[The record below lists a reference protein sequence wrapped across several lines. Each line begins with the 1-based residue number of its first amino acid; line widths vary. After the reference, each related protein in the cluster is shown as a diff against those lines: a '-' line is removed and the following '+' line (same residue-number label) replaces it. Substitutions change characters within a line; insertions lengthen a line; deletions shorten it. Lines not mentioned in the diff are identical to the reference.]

1 MNRVRR
7 LFRTERAERQNQ
19 PDYVYVVIDIDEQKH
34 HHSFNG
40 SIMTYSSVFRD
51 KNKAFDFAVSLLQNY
66 GSEYTMSQSES
77 NSFEKNNYL
86 FIQEDGHN
94 IMIRRVPVHNES
106 NIERADL
113 IQGFPLQSI
122 SNNNNNNINN
132 NNNNNNINNN
142 RNNMNVNNMNSNIYN
157 PNPPR
162 APLPLTGQTNNMSL
176 NEKKNA
182 LRDLGVTIR
191 NGEEMKISRGTE
203 NAIMDDI
210 EDGDIIVDAKR
221 PSGEMDS
228 KFGVYHKLD
237 SFLIYPRDKNT
248 GVPTHPLTRE
258 PIYEVSLHKA
268 KMENTTGGR
277 RRRKTM
283 KKRSTRK

>member
-7 LFRTERAERQNQ
+7 LFRTERAERQNSE
-19 PDYVYVVIDIDEQKH
+19 DYVYVVIDVDEQKH

-40 SIMTYSSVFRD
+40 SIMAHSSVFDD
-51 KNKAFDFAVSLLQNY
+51 KSKAYDFALSLLQRH
-66 GSEYTMSQSES
+66 GSEHNMSVGES
-77 NSFEKNNYL
+77 NSFDKNNYL

-94 IMIRRVPVHNES
+94 IMIRRVPVHKDS
-106 NIERADL
+106 YTGRADL

-122 SNNNNNNINN
+122 NNNNNMNN
-132 NNNNNNINNN
+132 NNNNNM
-142 RNNMNVNNMNSNIYN
+142 NNMNNGFPNNMNSNIYN

-162 APLPLTGQTNNMSL
+162 APLPLTGQTNNMTL

-191 NGEEMKISRGTE
+191 NGEELKLQRGTE
-203 NAIMDDI
+203 NAVMDDI
-210 EDGDIIVDAKR
+210 EDGDIIVDTKR

-258 PIYEVSLHKA
+258 PIYEVSLRKA
-268 KMENTTGGR
+268 KIENTIGG

-283 KKRSTRK
+283 KKRSSRK